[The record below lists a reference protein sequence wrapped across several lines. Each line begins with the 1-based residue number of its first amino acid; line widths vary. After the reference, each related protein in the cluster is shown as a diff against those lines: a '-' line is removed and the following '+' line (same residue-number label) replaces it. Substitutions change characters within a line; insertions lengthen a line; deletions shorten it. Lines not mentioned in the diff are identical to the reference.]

1 MQKKKIFFLCK
12 TKIFF
17 FYKKNIFFFYKKN
30 IFFVYKK
37 KIFYLCKKG
46 PGPMAPVIDSQMDLD
61 ICVIDEQITAS
72 QISSYLDIL
81 HDLIHGP

>member
-1 MQKKKIFFLCK
+1 MCKK
-12 TKIFF
+12 KIFF
-17 FYKKNIFFFYKKN
+17 FYKKKIFFFYRKK
-30 IFFVYKK
+30 IFFLHKN

-61 ICVIDEQITAS
+61 IFVIAGQITAS